1 MTAPREIYRD
11 LHTLREGSPPPPES
25 EVRGS
30 RLIQSVV
37 SEEGSI
43 NAKTDLLYDFPGH
56 YKFVDTKHV
65 LQQRARRRHRFWVHP
80 LLEERLEKGHFINLY
95 ADLRRYPEK
104 FQSLLTI
111 NCFDDLLQILRP
123 HLTLQDTVMRQAIC
137 ADERL
142 LITLRFLA
150 TGESFASLHLQFRV
164 GKSTISKIVRRTCDV
179 IWQKLQPIV
188 MPSPTEETWRQ
199 VAAGFHT
206 VANFPNCIGAVDGKH
221 VRVIQ
226 PPRSGSV
233 FYNYKKYF
241 SVILMAVADT
251 HYKFVAI
258 DVGAYGRTGDSQVL
272 RTSQIG
278 LQILRDGITLPAPQ
292 PLPGTTHPVPF
303 VMVSDEAFPLMT
315 NLLRPYPRRGLN
327 AQKRIFNFRLSRAR
341 RVVECTFGI
350 MVSQWRILNTTI
362 QLDIRTVDSV
372 VKACC
377 VLHNYVR
384 DYSPEVD
391 VETLYEHF
399 DTAINWGP
407 AGPNMS
413 GLRVRETFADYFKSS
428 EGAVPW
434 QYSCVGGVQPQQQ
447 TST

>member
-1 MTAPREIYRD
+1 MGKVVKWAPI
-11 LHTLREGSPPPPES
+11 TS
-25 EVRGS
+25 EMPNMWTVR
-30 RLIQSVV
+30 
-37 SEEGSI
+37 
-43 NAKTDLLYDFPGH
+43 
-56 YKFVDTKHV
+56 
-65 LQQRARRRHRFWVHP
+65 QQRARRRHRFWVHP
-80 LLEERLEKGHFINLY
+80 LLEERPEKGHFINLY

-104 FQSLLTI
+104 FHSFCRLTI

-123 HLTLQDTVMRQAIC
+123 HLTLQDTVMTQAIC

-142 LITLRFLA
+142 LITLRLLA

-188 MPSPTEETWRQ
+188 MPSPIEETWRQ

-241 SVILMAVADT
+241 SIILMAVADA

-258 DVGAYGRTGDSQVL
+258 DVGAYGRTGDSRVL

-350 MVSQWRILNTTI
+350 MVSQWRILNTAI

-413 GLRVRETFADYFKSS
+413 GLRVRETFADYFMSS